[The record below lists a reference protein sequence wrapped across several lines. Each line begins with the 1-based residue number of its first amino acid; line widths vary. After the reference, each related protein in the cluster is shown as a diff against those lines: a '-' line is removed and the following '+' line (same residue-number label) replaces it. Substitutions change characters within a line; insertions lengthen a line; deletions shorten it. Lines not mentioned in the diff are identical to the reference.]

1 MIMVQ
6 TAAQVEQE
14 VLAADAERV
23 RALLANDFA
32 ALEALLGDDLAYVHS
47 NGMLDTKASYIES
60 LRSGASRY
68 LTMDMSDVSVR
79 TFGEDVAVINAKFEA
94 TVQVRS
100 GVVNPKPRVLIVYAK
115 RDGRWQMVAWQ
126 STPIANP

>member
-1 MIMVQ
+1 MVQ

-47 NGMLDTKASYIES
+47 NGMLDTKGSYINS

>member
-1 MIMVQ
+1 MVQ
-6 TAAQVEQE
+6 TAADIERE
-14 VLAADAERV
+14 VRAADAERV

-32 ALEALLGDDLAYVHS
+32 ALEALLGDDLTYVHS
-47 NGMLDTKASYIES
+47 NGMLDTKASYIGS

-79 TFGEDVAVINAKFEA
+79 ALGGDVALLNAKFEA
-94 TVQVRS
+94 RVLVRGS
-100 GVVNPKPRVLIVYAK
+100 EVNPKPRVMIVYVK

-126 STPIANP
+126 STPIANPS

>member
-1 MIMVQ
+1 MVL

-14 VLAADAERV
+14 VLAADGERV
-23 RALLANDFA
+23 RALLANDFE
-32 ALEALLGDDLAYVHS
+32 ALEALLAADLTYVHS
-47 NGMLDTKASYIES
+47 NGMLDTKASYIQS
-60 LRSGASRY
+60 LRSGVSRY

-79 TFGEDVAVINAKFEA
+79 ALGEDVAVINAKFDA
-94 TVQVRS
+94 RVLVR
-100 GVVNPKPRVLIVYAK
+100 GNEVNPKPRVLIVYAR

>member
-1 MIMVQ
+1 MVQ

-14 VLAADAERV
+14 VQAADAERV
-23 RALLANDFA
+23 RALLANDIA

-47 NGMLDTKASYIES
+47 NGMLDTKASYIDS
-60 LRSGASRY
+60 LRSGVSRY

-79 TFGEDVAVINAKFEA
+79 ALGEDIAAINAKFNA
-94 TVQVRS
+94 RVQVR
-100 GVVNPKPRVLIVYAK
+100 GGEVNPKPRVLIVYA
-115 RDGRWQMVAWQ
+115 RRNGRWQMVAWQ

>member
-1 MIMVQ
+1 MVQ

-32 ALEALLGDDLAYVHS
+32 ALEALLGGDLAYVHS

-100 GVVNPKPRVLIVYAK
+100 GVVNPKPRVLIVYAR

>member
-1 MIMVQ
+1 MVQ

-14 VLAADAERV
+14 VQAADAERV
-23 RALLANDFA
+23 RALLANDIA

-47 NGMLDTKASYIES
+47 NGMLDTKASYIDS
-60 LRSGASRY
+60 LRSGVSRY

-79 TFGEDVAVINAKFEA
+79 ALGEDVAVINAKFNA
-94 TVQVRS
+94 RVQVR
-100 GVVNPKPRVLIVYAK
+100 GGEVNPKPRVLIVYA
-115 RDGRWQMVAWQ
+115 RRNGRWQMVAWQ

>member
-1 MIMVQ
+1 MVQ

-14 VLAADAERV
+14 VLAADGERV
-23 RALLANDFA
+23 RALLANDFG
-32 ALEALLGDDLAYVHS
+32 ALETLLGNDLTYVHS
-47 NGMLDTKASYIES
+47 NGMLDTKASYIDS

-79 TFGEDVAVINAKFEA
+79 ALSEDVAVINAKFEA
-94 TVQVRS
+94 RVLVR
-100 GVVNPKPRVLIVYAK
+100 GGEVNPKPRVLMVYAR

-126 STPIANP
+126 STPIANPS

>member
-1 MIMVQ
+1 MVQ

-14 VLAADAERV
+14 VLAADGERV
-23 RALLANDFA
+23 RALLANDFG
-32 ALEALLGDDLAYVHS
+32 ALETLLGNDLTYVHS
-47 NGMLDTKASYIES
+47 NGMLDTKASYIDS

-79 TFGEDVAVINAKFEA
+79 ALSEDVAVINAKFEA
-94 TVQVRS
+94 RVQVR
-100 GVVNPKPRVLIVYAK
+100 GGEVNPKPRVLIVYAR